1 MNDNRSVQRCLSL
14 LRAFKNQ
21 PRQTLAEL
29 SKGVELP
36 HSTVLRFLQTLE
48 REGYVRKEEGLW
60 SLGPQMLDLGFT
72 ALRSMGISESVQDT
86 LQRLADACKG
96 TVNIGERNND
106 EVLVLARVSSVVE
119 HLKMFVVNL
128 RVGSHLPKESALYR
142 AVDLPADQ
150 WSVAQY
156 PELRTVTVAIPLAL
170 GPSRAVALGVSVDS
184 EEYPL
189 ERAEGELVAMLRKER
204 TQIEK
209 LMMLNA

>member
-36 HSTVLRFLQTLE
+36 HSTVLRFLHTLE

-86 LQRLADACKG
+86 LQRLADACRG
-96 TVNIGERNND
+96 TVNIGERSND
-106 EVLVLARVSSVVE
+106 EVLVLARVSSIAE

-128 RVGSHLPKESALYR
+128 RVGSALPRESALYR
-142 AVDLPADQ
+142 ALELPPDQ
-150 WSVAQY
+150 WCVAEY
-156 PELRTVTVAIPLAL
+156 PELIHVTVAIPMVLSPTRTLSL
-170 GPSRAVALGVSVDS
+170 GLSVDS
-184 EEYPL
+184 VEYPMD
-189 ERAEGELVAMLRKER
+189 RVQGELVDMLRKER
-204 TQIEK
+204 QHIEK
-209 LMMLNA
+209 LMKLNS

>member
-1 MNDNRSVQRCLSL
+1 MKDNRSVQRCLAL
-14 LRAFKNQ
+14 LRAFKTQ

-36 HSTVLRFLQTLE
+36 HSTVLRFLHTLE
-48 REGYVRKEEGLW
+48 REGYVRIEGGLW

-96 TVNIGERNND
+96 TVNIGERHDD
-106 EVLVLARVSSVVE
+106 EVLVLARVSSVGE
-119 HLKMFVVNL
+119 HMKMFVVNL

-150 WSVAQY
+150 WCVAQY
-156 PELRTVTVAIPLAL
+156 PELRHVTIAMPMVLNASRVLSL
-170 GPSRAVALGVSVDS
+170 GLSVDS
-184 EEYPL
+184 EEYPM
-189 ERAEGELVAMLRKER
+189 ERVETELVALLRKER
-204 TQIEK
+204 SQIEQ